1 MRAMPCLF
9 VVASI
14 LVTGTAWATQP
25 AEGPRTL
32 EQCAALL
39 PSGQVYSFEITG
51 SIDASGDAPVLSGQ
65 MSVSDGTELDRSEET
80 AAFQQCLAALIL

>member
-1 MRAMPCLF
+1 MRTSLF
-9 VVASI
+9 LVSLAGVIVV
-14 LVTGTAWATQP
+14 GTTWAAQP
-25 AEGPRTL
+25 AEGPRSL

-51 SIDASGDAPVLSGQ
+51 SIDATGDAPVLSGQ

-80 AAFQQCLAALIL
+80 AEFQQCLAALIR